1 MLSGHGL
8 RLAYHNHDFEF
19 VPLGATTMW
28 ETLVAETDPG
38 LVDFELDVY
47 WAAVAGR
54 DPEAL
59 IDQHAERLKLLHLK
73 DRSREVGGLFAPVGA
88 GSLPW
93 QQLLTMAQA
102 TDWFI
107 VEQDTSSEPL
117 EDVRQ
122 SFAYLREI
130 TQG

>member
-1 MLSGHGL
+1 
-8 RLAYHNHDFEF
+8 
-19 VPLGATTMW
+19 
-28 ETLVAETDPG
+28 
-38 LVDFELDVY
+38 
-47 WAAVAGR
+47 
-54 DPEAL
+54 
-59 IDQHAERLKLLHLK
+59 
-73 DRSREVGGLFAPVGA
+73 
-88 GSLPW
+88 
-93 QQLLTMAQA
+93 MAQA